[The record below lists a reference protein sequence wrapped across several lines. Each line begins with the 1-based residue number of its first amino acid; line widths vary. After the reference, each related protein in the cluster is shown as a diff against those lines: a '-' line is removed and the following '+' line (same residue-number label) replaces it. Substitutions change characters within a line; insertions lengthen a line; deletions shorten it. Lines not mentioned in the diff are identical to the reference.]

1 MAIKPERTISLGERL
16 CHELCESV
24 VYPGAEEKRLANQT
38 WWNTPYTR
46 WDAEASP
53 EENAANGALDPASRK
68 VGQTT
73 LWSRSIH
80 EMSDSGPVG
89 SRDSSRRPINPL
101 SR

>member
-16 CHELCESV
+16 SHELSESV
-24 VYPGAEEKRLANQT
+24 VYPGAEEKRFANPT

-53 EENAANGALDPASRK
+53 EENAANGALDSASRK
-68 VGQTT
+68 VGLTT